1 MREQEQRA
9 AAAYT
14 LRPFNGTAMS
24 PTRQDQRACPR
35 VAPRGKVEE
44 LVTRSVEEAEGLDRI
59 FEDSLP
65 AFGGSDVRR
74 VWQLLDEAIGKGI
87 PMSLAISGPVTLS
100 GQHQTWLNPLLET
113 GWFMLVSTTDAV
125 CYHDG
130 HRSLDDHKDPVYEV
144 PIFGDDAAL
153 RDEGTI
159 RVTDV
164 GFPEETLLEQ
174 DRFIRALLRLPE
186 FQRKMSGPEF
196 RFLLGERYAA
206 QEKAN
211 GVAEGLLALC
221 ARKAIPIFVGAPA
234 DGSVFLN
241 SVYLWTMRELFGDEF
256 HFELDLNREVF
267 ESCAFHRW
275 GTKTSGAIGTLILGG
290 GVPKNF
296 NLQPEP
302 TLSQIL
308 GLQGVPGY
316 LYDIQITTAPLHDGS
331 LSSCPPAEAV
341 TWGKVDKDSYTSTCV
356 SLQADYTMVM
366 PFVAKALLEKRARF
380 ERWKSRMGEKA
391 LFAKHPGAKG
401 YLRSK
406 DGYRLMDRRDE
417 LVQALLD
424 ELRGM
429 EKNLRAGL
437 DYALAPSGGG
447 RSAQKRAGKKSAAR

>member
-1 MREQEQRA
+1 
-9 AAAYT
+9 
-14 LRPFNGTAMS
+14 MS
-24 PTRQDQRACPR
+24 PTRRDQRSCPR
-35 VAPRGKVEE
+35 APSEE
-44 LVTRSVEEAEGLDRI
+44 LVTRSVEAAEGLERI

-87 PMSLAISGPVTLS
+87 PMSLAVSGPVTLS
-100 GQHQTWLNPLLET
+100 GQHHTWLNPLLET
-113 GWFMLVSTTDAV
+113 GWFLLVSTTDAV

-130 HRSLDDHKDPVYEV
+130 HRALDGAEKRPFFRVSRH
-144 PIFGDDAAL
+144 GDDGAL
-153 RDEGTI
+153 RAESTI

-174 DRFIRALLRLPE
+174 DRFLRALLALPE

-196 RFLLGERYAA
+196 RQLLGQRYAA
-206 QEKAN
+206 QEKQN
-211 GVAEGLLALC
+211 GVPEGLLALC

-241 SVYLWTMRELFGDEF
+241 SVYLWALRECCGDEF
-256 HFELDLNREVF
+256 RFELDLNREVF

-275 GTKTSGAIGTLILGG
+275 GTQEHGAIGTLILGG

-308 GLQGVPGY
+308 GLEGVPGY
-316 LYDIQITTAPLHDGS
+316 LYDIQITTAPLSDGS

-341 TWGKVDKDSYTSTCV
+341 TWGKVDKDAYRSTCV

-366 PFVAKALLEKRARF
+366 PFLVKALLEKRARF
-380 ERWKSRMGEKA
+380 ERWAERMGAKA
-391 LFAKHPGAKG
+391 LFAKHPAAKG
-401 YLRSK
+401 YLRPRA
-406 DGYRLMDRRDE
+406 GYRLMERREE
-417 LVQALLD
+417 LVERLLA

-429 EKNLRAGL
+429 GAKLRAGV
-437 DYALAPSGGG
+437 DYPLARAAGGKARRKPARSG
-447 RSAQKRAGKKSAAR
+447 R

>member
-1 MREQEQRA
+1 
-9 AAAYT
+9 
-14 LRPFNGTAMS
+14 MS
-24 PTRQDQRACPR
+24 PTRQDQRSCPG
-35 VAPRGKVEE
+35 VPNEE
-44 LVTRSVEEAEGLDRI
+44 LVTRSVEEAEGLDRL

-100 GQHQTWLNPLLET
+100 GQHHTWLNPLLET
-113 GWFMLVSTTDAV
+113 GWFMLLSTTDAV

-130 HRSLDDHKDPVYEV
+130 HRALNGAEKRPFFRVSRH
-144 PIFGDDAAL
+144 GDDGAL
-153 RDEGTI
+153 RDESTI

-186 FQRKMSGPEF
+186 FQRPMSGPEF
-196 RFLLGERYAA
+196 RFLLGQRYAA

-211 GVAEGLLALC
+211 GVPEGLLALC
-221 ARKAIPIFVGAPA
+221 ARKALPIFVGAPA

-241 SVYLWTMRELFGDEF
+241 SVYLWTMKQCFGEEF
-256 HFELDLNREVF
+256 RFELDLNREVF

-275 GTKTSGAIGTLILGG
+275 GTKESGAIGTLILGG

-308 GLQGVPGY
+308 GLEGVPGY
-316 LYDIQITTAPLHDGS
+316 LYDIQITTAPIHDGS

-341 TWGKVDKDSYTSTCV
+341 TWGKVDKDAYVSTCV

-366 PFVAKALLEKRARF
+366 PFLARALLEKRARF
-380 ERWKSRMGEKA
+380 ERWRERMGDKA
-391 LFAKHPGAKG
+391 LFAKHPGARG
-401 YLRSK
+401 YLRAK
-406 DGYRLMDRRDE
+406 DGYRLMDRREE
-417 LVQALLD
+417 LVQALLA

-429 EKNLRAGL
+429 RKELEKGVDYELAGASSNGRKPARRARRKDG
-437 DYALAPSGGG
+437 
-447 RSAQKRAGKKSAAR
+447 AGSPGAR